1 MLFVILAVDK
11 PDSVDLRMATRAAH
25 LEYISAAGD
34 RLKVAGPFLS
44 PGDGP
49 KPIGS
54 MIVIDAASEA
64 AVQLFADNDPYAHAG
79 LFQSVDIR
87 PWKAAVGAWAAGRE

>member
-25 LEYISAAGD
+25 LEYVSGAGD

-44 PGDGP
+44 PGDDP

-64 AVQLFADNDPYAHAG
+64 AVQLFADNDPYVHAG

-87 PWKAAVGAWAAGRE
+87 PWKAAVGAWAAGTG